1 MFPKLT
7 PLQWLLFLL
16 FLFFYG
22 FAVFAVTRDYY
33 VRNPPRPVAASP
45 HALPDDASA
54 LGGRMREALSDT
66 DSSLPEELLNANPTL
81 ISQEADRL
89 FAEQRFAQAIT
100 LYRRVL
106 ELDPADVGTRNDL
119 GLALHYAGNTRDAL
133 EILREGSEM
142 DPDFQR
148 IWLSLGFVS
157 VQADETEQARTALTR
172 ARELDP
178 ETDIGKEAARLLD
191 LL

>member
-1 MFPKLT
+1 
-7 PLQWLLFLL
+7 
-16 FLFFYG
+16 
-22 FAVFAVTRDYY
+22 
-33 VRNPPRPVAASP
+33 
-45 HALPDDASA
+45 
-54 LGGRMREALSDT
+54 MREALSDT

-119 GLALHYAGNTRDAL
+119 GLALHYAGNTAEAL

-157 VQADETEQARTALTR
+157 VQADETEQARTALIR

-178 ETDIGKEAARLLD
+178 ETDIGKEAARLLEM
-191 LL
+191 L